1 MDTKPLTFVLS
12 IGGSFN
18 PIHCSHIEILEMA
31 KKVLEM
37 FFPSAQFI
45 GFFAV
50 ALGSH
55 VRKKCGKN
63 LTIKK
68 EHRLAM
74 ANIVSKE
81 TTWICPTSKCY
92 GTVLNC
98 LDEYLKQQP
107 QSTWKDIFL
116 VEVVGGDKVKPNRK
130 SHGNKITVMI
140 SRKGYNEKLMEFRKR
155 PSKKNGGIFSGMM
168 VPKNTYLDGNDM
180 FIELEGE
187 DISSSRVRKVLERMQ
202 GATENSK
209 KKILEELVEQDLM
222 RPVIAT
228 YILEHWHDLYETAI
242 TSTVTTTDTT
252 TTDTTNSLN
261 SKT

>member
-1 MDTKPLTFVLS
+1 
-12 IGGSFN
+12 
-18 PIHCSHIEILEMA
+18 MA

-116 VEVVGGDKVKPNRK
+116 VEVVGADKAKPARK
-130 SHGNKITVMI
+130 SQGNKITVMV
-140 SRKGYNEKLMEFRKR
+140 SRKGHNEKLIEFQKR
-155 PSKKNGGIFSGMM
+155 SSKKSSIFAGK
-168 VPKNTYLDGNDM
+168 VPPTNTYLDGNDM
-180 FIELEGE
+180 FIEIEKEGE
-187 DISSSRVRKVLERMQ
+187 DISSSRIRNFLEKMFE
-202 GATENSK
+202 ATENGK
-209 KKILEELVEQDLM
+209 NKILQELVEQGLI

-228 YILEHWHDLYETAI
+228 YILEHWNDLYESAI
-242 TSTVTTTDTT
+242 V
-252 TTDTTNSLN
+252 L
-261 SKT
+261 